1 MEYKFN
7 RLLENCD
14 RADGVILN
22 CSMIGGTGSGFTT
35 LFLDRVS
42 QLSML
47 NKKTL
52 IINSVVPS
60 PTFSD
65 TIVEPYNFTM
75 CLGDL
80 IDVDLKDKIMV
91 NYNN

>member
-1 MEYKFN
+1 
-7 RLLENCD
+7 
-14 RADGVILN
+14 
-22 CSMIGGTGSGFTT
+22 
-35 LFLDRVS
+35 
-42 QLSML
+42 ML

-52 IINSVVPS
+52 IINSIVPS